1 MTLFYLPIVHLRWI
15 DTCTRPPVHVRPRRP
30 SALILCALGTHEPR
44 VCTQLVSVRVDR
56 PDRRRPRPIFDTPN
70 GAGLLALS
78 LLEGENHL
86 VGGDVA
92 VLGFRISNGLP

>member
-1 MTLFYLPIVHLRWI
+1 M
-15 DTCTRPPVHVRPRRP
+15 
-30 SALILCALGTHEPR
+30 
-44 VCTQLVSVRVDR
+44 SVRVDR

-92 VLGFRISNGLP
+92 VLGFRISLATGYHILPTHMKKTARMT

>member
-1 MTLFYLPIVHLRWI
+1 M
-15 DTCTRPPVHVRPRRP
+15 
-30 SALILCALGTHEPR
+30 
-44 VCTQLVSVRVDR
+44 SVWVDR

-92 VLGFRISNGLP
+92 VLGFRISNGLPYMTYTQRRNARITRMCDF

>member
-1 MTLFYLPIVHLRWI
+1 M
-15 DTCTRPPVHVRPRRP
+15 
-30 SALILCALGTHEPR
+30 SG
-44 VCTQLVSVRVDR
+44 RVDR

-78 LLEGENHL
+78 FLEGENHL

-92 VLGFRISNGLP
+92 VLGFRISNGLPMLPYITQLPTYKEGRLE

>member
-1 MTLFYLPIVHLRWI
+1 M
-15 DTCTRPPVHVRPRRP
+15 
-30 SALILCALGTHEPR
+30 
-44 VCTQLVSVRVDR
+44 SVRVDR

-70 GAGLLALS
+70 GAAGLLALS

>member
-1 MTLFYLPIVHLRWI
+1 M
-15 DTCTRPPVHVRPRRP
+15 
-30 SALILCALGTHEPR
+30 
-44 VCTQLVSVRVDR
+44 SVRVDR

-70 GAGLLALS
+70 GAGAGLLALS

-92 VLGFRISNGLP
+92 VLGFRISNGLPCITFTQKRMVD

>member
-1 MTLFYLPIVHLRWI
+1 MSGW
-15 DTCTRPPVHVRPRRP
+15 
-30 SALILCALGTHEPR
+30 
-44 VCTQLVSVRVDR
+44 VDR
-56 PDRRRPRPIFDTPN
+56 PDRHRPRPIFDTPN
-70 GAGLLALS
+70 GVGAGLLALS

>member
-1 MTLFYLPIVHLRWI
+1 M
-15 DTCTRPPVHVRPRRP
+15 
-30 SALILCALGTHEPR
+30 
-44 VCTQLVSVRVDR
+44 SVWVDR

>member
-1 MTLFYLPIVHLRWI
+1 M
-15 DTCTRPPVHVRPRRP
+15 
-30 SALILCALGTHEPR
+30 
-44 VCTQLVSVRVDR
+44 SVRVDR

-70 GAGLLALS
+70 GVGAGLLALS

-92 VLGFRISNGLP
+92 VLGFRISNGLPYITYTFEKDGQNDLNLIF

>member
-1 MTLFYLPIVHLRWI
+1 MSVPS
-15 DTCTRPPVHVRPRRP
+15 P

-44 VCTQLVSVRVDR
+44 VCTQLVSVWVDR

>member
-1 MTLFYLPIVHLRWI
+1 M
-15 DTCTRPPVHVRPRRP
+15 
-30 SALILCALGTHEPR
+30 
-44 VCTQLVSVRVDR
+44 SVWVDR

-92 VLGFRISNGLP
+92 VLGFRISNGLPYITYTYEKDGQNDLNLIF

>member
-1 MTLFYLPIVHLRWI
+1 M
-15 DTCTRPPVHVRPRRP
+15 
-30 SALILCALGTHEPR
+30 
-44 VCTQLVSVRVDR
+44 SVRVDR

-92 VLGFRISNGLP
+92 VLGFRISNGLPYMTYSCRKDGQNDQDV